1 MSSQSRNV
9 SAITKSGKK
18 PNQVVTNLDENS
30 DEDLS
35 KTRTNPHRNRRD
47 ISSGETR
54 HLVYSPVKKSQKNH
68 SSAELNCKNE
78 SSLPESH
85 FPIVCECNISNSN
98 NIEASSEQSSA
109 SPWRRITGNAK
120 SLNGRSVHI
129 EKHPMIN
136 SNSLDAD
143 AKSLR
148 RGILY
153 DGSLRGKMELQ
164 TQSSNFNNN
173 SIEDKDYVAVKIS
186 SWGNAKETKLGRK
199 GGKKGKKGK
208 KGKSPA
214 SNTATKEAD
223 EGEGQATTGEQERK
237 KSGSGKKKSK
247 KSKKK
252 LKPTQKGRFVKHSIV
267 DLGETKSRFELK
279 ESIKVIHKEIIRI
292 FDVLDFE
299 RAGKIHIG
307 QVRVAVRALG
317 FYPTE
322 KELTEIEDK
331 MVECQME
338 VEDLMIS
345 LQTFI
350 DVMTHV
356 TLTNSYRPASES
368 ELLLA
373 FKTLDTNQHGTFSE
387 AELREA
393 LMHEGEPL
401 TEAELKWMLDA
412 GLEGDEV
419 LFNYE
424 QYVQLMSRTR
434 ALLPY

>member
-1 MSSQSRNV
+1 MSSQSRNF
-9 SAITKSGKK
+9 SAITRSGKK
-18 PNQVVTNLDENS
+18 PNQVVANLDENS

-35 KTRTNPHRNRRD
+35 KTRTNPHRNRHNL
-47 ISSGETR
+47 SSGETR
-54 HLVYSPVKKSQKNH
+54 RLVYSPVKKSQKNH

-85 FPIVCECNISNSN
+85 YAIVCECNISNSN

-120 SLNGRSVHI
+120 SLNERSINI

-136 SNSLDAD
+136 SNSLC
-143 AKSLR
+143 
-148 RGILY
+148 RGVLY

-208 KGKSPA
+208 KGKPPA

-252 LKPTQKGRFVKHSIV
+252 LKLIQKGRFVKHSIV

-356 TLTNSYRPASES
+356 TLANSRAPDGSGVE
-368 ELLLA
+368 
-373 FKTLDTNQHGTFSE
+373 
-387 AELREA
+387 
-393 LMHEGEPL
+393 M
-401 TEAELKWMLDA
+401 DA
-412 GLEGDEV
+412 
-419 LFNYE
+419 
-424 QYVQLMSRTR
+424 RCW
-434 ALLPY
+434 P